1 MEREREKR
9 PHQSSS
15 RAILKRW
22 TRGNPIDDQLPLHPS
37 AAKGSTRV
45 CCRFR
50 FWWSKI
56 YAQAGLLNA
65 VPSRNINELVLLC
78 LSFSFLQYYID
89 SKAARSSSLIIYAN
103 GTVCCCCYCYSII
116 MRIILNCPR
125 CTFLLPVFIAVWNKI
140 IKTHQ
145 WPKNDGCCCVDRS
158 DDELLYTAAPLSM
171 VNQTIFRFSL
181 SLVQFDLDC
190 Y

>member
-1 MEREREKR
+1 MSTFYSFWPIRYTTSRLEWREREKKR

-145 WPKNDGCCCVDRS
+145 W
-158 DDELLYTAAPLSM
+158 
-171 VNQTIFRFSL
+171 
-181 SLVQFDLDC
+181 
-190 Y
+190 